1 MIKTKDGYGKL
12 IGTTYQGS
20 SNQVLLSNGGNLEYS
35 SSNKANTL
43 VQRNS
48 NQQVYASYFNSAI
61 SDESL
66 TDIGSVY
73 VRNTSD
79 TFIRRVSKSQF
90 YSIINE
96 KFVTIDTIQTITGNK
111 TFTTQINSSL
121 STNTHLEGNKGKTI
135 INSIASAGSYVMLFK
150 GNSTNGYFTHGVY
163 QDKYLLQYTA
173 KTTVDENTN
182 EVTKSA
188 TLLDESGNSSF
199 PGNLIVSGT
208 VSGNILESRVA
219 TGTKPLNITSTTLVN
234 NLNVDFLRGYIPIG
248 VSGNVIR
255 KRGFSVGSTTPTWCR
270 MAKYTVSYSEV
281 LTDVAFLLHSSYSG
295 RYSILHIT
303 SRGGSY
309 VKALLYNSYGMDK
322 SKIRIYHDS
331 GKNNIEFYYYAG
343 ESYSVIIAELLYST
357 GRTGSWD
364 NNVIMYEGDTSS
376 PSYSNYIV
384 PELPTL
390 QNNAETATKLLNP
403 RYLWGQQFDGTKDVS
418 GDMYGVGWINN
429 SIKVEGGYDNSHIYG
444 SGHGITFG
452 GLPGYA
458 HCYYNFR
465 PMYGS
470 SGSTITEV
478 YIQNA
483 AASNTPTF
491 TTTHS
496 FNGSGIGYHKRALG
510 VGKEAPADG
519 YNGGIYANTV
529 LVNDWFRSEGNSGW
543 YNQTYGGGIY
553 MRDSTWVR
561 TYNGKNF
568 RSDGTI
574 EAGAWFSAGVGVN
587 VFNPVGNS
595 WNNGQ
600 GAFQV
605 AIPDNN
611 NQTPL
616 LLAYRH
622 ATNASGANRLFALEL
637 LNSGGQL
644 AFGMGGIHVATLNS
658 QSELA
663 ASLFIGNLNGIA
675 SFASILNLKGEEGSS
690 TGTSLPANVGMQL
703 FQYYNGSNGPT
714 IYGNFLRIRGSNNG
728 CGELFLGWQGNNDTG
743 GIWYKSKRDM
753 GSWGAWRQVVFT
765 DMDVSHATSAQ
776 HLVTDYIGGRQYNPQ
791 TYFSGNVGLKVA
803 MTGAGGISSWWSDT
817 LWIKGYNGGDVKG
830 VCSLHF
836 SKEAPRFSISYQN
849 FDSSSYGTPY
859 EVLTTY
865 NFGWASPIKW
875 AVYLFEISSTRQVYT
890 KYAGNTDFVSSKYSG
905 TSTSITVYIN
915 SSYPVDETM
924 IIGVGNSN
932 YNVANN
938 PMYAC
943 IRKDIAGKRITVIGG
958 DDSSLNEGTIY
969 VYFLY
974 FG

>member
-66 TDIGSVY
+66 TDIGSIY

-121 STNTHLEGNKGKTI
+121 STTTYLEGNKGKTI

-163 QDKYLLQYTA
+163 QSKYLLQYTA

-255 KRGFSVGSTTPTWCR
+255 KRGFSVASITPTWCR
-270 MAKYTVSYSEV
+270 MAKYTVSNVEV

-295 RYSILHIT
+295 RYSILHIA

-357 GRTGSWD
+357 GRRGPWD

-390 QNNAETATKLLNP
+390 QNNTETATKLLNP

-418 GDMYGVGWINN
+418 GDMYGVGWIN
-429 SIKVEGGYDNSHIYG
+429 
-444 SGHGITFG
+444 
-452 GLPGYA
+452 
-458 HCYYNFR
+458 
-465 PMYGS
+465 
-470 SGSTITEV
+470 
-478 YIQNA
+478 
-483 AASNTPTF
+483 
-491 TTTHS
+491 
-496 FNGSGIGYHKRALG
+496 
-510 VGKEAPADG
+510 
-519 YNGGIYANTV
+519 
-529 LVNDWFRSEGNSGW
+529 SEGNSGW

-561 TYNGKNF
+561 TYNSKNF
-568 RSDGTI
+568 KSDGTI
-574 EAGAWFSAGVGVN
+574 EAGAWFSAGVGVD
-587 VFNPVGNS
+587 VFNPAGSS

-605 AIPDNN
+605 AIPNNN

-616 LLAYRH
+616 LLAYRQ
-622 ATNASGANRLFALEL
+622 ATDTSGANRLFALEL
-637 LNSGGQL
+637 SNSGSQL
-644 AFGMGGIHVATLNS
+644 AFGMGGIHVATLNNK
-658 QSELA
+658 SELA
-663 ASLFIGNLNGIA
+663 ASLFIGNLLGYA
-675 SFASILNLKGEEGSS
+675 SSAGVLHLRGETGSS
-690 TGTSLPANVGMQL
+690 TGTSLPNEIGMEL
-703 FQYYNGSNGPT
+703 YQYYNGGNGPT
-714 IYGNFLRIRGSNNG
+714 NYGNFLRIRGNNNG

-743 GIWYKSKRDM
+743 GIWYKSKRDV

-776 HLVTDYIGGRQYNPQ
+776 HLVTNYIGGQQYNPQ

-803 MTGAGGISSWWSDT
+803 MTGAGGISSLWSDT
-817 LWIKGYNGGDVKG
+817 LWIKGYNGGDIKG

-836 SKEAPRFSISYQN
+836 SKNAPRFSISYQN

-875 AVYLFEISSTRQVYT
+875 AVYLFEISSTRQIYT
-890 KYAGNTDFVSSKYSG
+890 KYAGNTDFVSSKYSS

-915 SSYPVDETM
+915 SSYPVDKTM

-943 IRKDIAGKRITVIGG
+943 IRKNIAGKRITVIGG